1 MIKMDQITVYI
12 LYSALALLTLVV
24 LAKTARDKIYG
35 LTFLLVALLLL
46 DIVLMICANISFK
59 KIENLIR

>member
-1 MIKMDQITVYI
+1 MDQITVYV

-24 LAKTARDKIYG
+24 LGKTARNKIYG

-46 DIVLMICANISFK
+46 DIVLMVCTNISFK
-59 KIENLIR
+59 KIVDLIR